1 MTEEDDSEKRMWS
14 SCCGKLWDAA
24 VATGVSIPVAGQ
36 VALGIVGLIGGIYGL
51 TRILYPS

>member
-1 MTEEDDSEKRMWS
+1 MGTTYV
-14 SCCGKLWDAA
+14 GYAA